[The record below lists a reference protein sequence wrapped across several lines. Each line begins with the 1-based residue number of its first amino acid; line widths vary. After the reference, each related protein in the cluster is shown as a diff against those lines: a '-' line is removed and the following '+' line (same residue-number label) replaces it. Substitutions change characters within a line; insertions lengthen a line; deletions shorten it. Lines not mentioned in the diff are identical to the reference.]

1 MWESFQEPS
10 DKLLTNMKLTLNVRT
25 GEKVRLISWKSPSDP
40 STGSF
45 SSGLHISDIPEIFCW
60 NGTRPYSRTGP
71 WNGRIFIGVEGMSS
85 VYLNGFKLGVDDQE
99 GTFYFSF
106 SFPKNPLSYYFL
118 NSQGKLVEALKVEG
132 KDDWI
137 INTSYLGTECDVY
150 GKCGAYGSCDS
161 KRKPICSCLRGFEPK
176 NKEEWNR
183 GNWTSGCVRRKLLQC
198 ERINK
203 TGEVGKADGF
213 VKMPMMKVPDF
224 AEMSS
229 ALENECR
236 DGCLNNC
243 SCIACAYDVGIGCMT
258 WRENL
263 LDTQKFSSDG
273 TNLYIRLAHSE
284 LDKKDLTV
292 IILVPLIV
300 GMVTIAICTFFSWRW
315 TAKRKAMKSKRKAW
329 KLWNENNI
337 VNLIDPVISA
347 PCFEL
352 EIIRCI
358 NVGLLCVQEFVKDR
372 PSMSTV
378 ISMLSS
384 EIVDLPTPKRPAFTE
399 TQNAF
404 DTESSRQR
412 QNCSVNNVTV
422 SLIQGR

>member
-1 MWESFQEPS
+1 M
-10 DKLLTNMKLTLNVRT
+10 N
-25 GEKVRLISWKSPSDP
+25 
-40 STGSF
+40 
-45 SSGLHISDIPEIFCW
+45 
-60 NGTRPYSRTGP
+60 
-71 WNGRIFIGVEGMSS
+71 S
-85 VYLNGFKLGVDDQE
+85 VYLDGFKLGLDDQE

-106 SFPKNPLSYYFL
+106 SFTKIPLSHYVL
-118 NSQGKLVEALKVEG
+118 NSQGKLVETFKVDG

-137 INTSYLGTECDVY
+137 SGSSFPGTECDVY
-150 GKCGAYGSCDS
+150 GKCGGYGSCDN

-176 NKEEWNR
+176 NKEEWNK
-183 GNWTSGCVRRKLLQC
+183 GNWTSGCVRRRLLQC

-203 TGEVGKADGF
+203 SVKVGKADGF
-213 VKMPMMKVPDF
+213 VKMPTMKVPDF
-224 AEMSS
+224 AERSS

-243 SCIACAYDVGIGCMT
+243 SCVAYAYDVGIGCMT

-263 LDTQKFSSDG
+263 LDTQKFSSEG

-284 LDKKDLTV
+284 LDNKDLTV

-315 TAKRKAMKSKRKAW
+315 MAKRKAMKSKRKAW

-378 ISMLSS
+378 ISMLST

-399 TQNAF
+399 RQNAF
-404 DTESSRQR
+404 DTESSRQS

-422 SLIQGR
+422 TVIQGR